1 MKAGPLLIQKN
12 PERGPPIMI
21 LIDRQKAVNSFRVAE
36 SRRLSPPKMSPVLM
50 AAVSLRFEAPDLFLK
65 KLG

>member
-1 MKAGPLLIQKN
+1 
-12 PERGPPIMI
+12 MI